1 MSTMLTPS
9 AVAKAPPTV
18 VLWLLPVVI
27 VMLSLVVAAV
37 LVSEKLTGLGVV
49 PAEVAA
55 TL

>member
-1 MSTMLTPS
+1 M
-9 AVAKAPPTV
+9 A
-18 VLWLLPVVI
+18 LWLLPVVM

-37 LVSEKLTGLGVV
+37 LVSEKLTGFGVV